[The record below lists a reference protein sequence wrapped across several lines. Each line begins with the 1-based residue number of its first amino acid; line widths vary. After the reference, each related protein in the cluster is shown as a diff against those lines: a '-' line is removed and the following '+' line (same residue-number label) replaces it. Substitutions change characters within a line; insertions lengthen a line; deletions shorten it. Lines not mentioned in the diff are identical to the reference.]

1 VARAQLDNRAE
12 FVTLH
17 FFSRKLKLP
26 RYNVESAESE
36 QERGVIE
43 PSRHQLKYAEKQF
56 SIERAPELRRRE
68 SERQHVYVCVLIIN
82 LKFAHS
88 YIRPGRRGKMRQIIL
103 IVQSNK
109 EF

>member
-1 VARAQLDNRAE
+1 
-12 FVTLH
+12 
-17 FFSRKLKLP
+17 
-26 RYNVESAESE
+26 VESAESE

-56 SIERAPELRRRE
+56 SIKRALERELA
-68 SERQHVYVCVLIIN
+68 SGSTCVCVLIIN

-88 YIRPGRRGKMRQIIL
+88 YVRPGRGGKMRQIIL